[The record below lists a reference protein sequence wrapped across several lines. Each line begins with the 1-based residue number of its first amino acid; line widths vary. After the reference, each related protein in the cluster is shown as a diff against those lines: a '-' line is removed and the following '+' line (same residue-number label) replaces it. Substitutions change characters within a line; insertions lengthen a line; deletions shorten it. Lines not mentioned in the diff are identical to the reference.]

1 MISPA
6 PPAVESEE
14 SVRHP
19 GRVADRQPKAM
30 RIIVGVM
37 LMAAFFLIT
46 FGLITRYAGSWGVP
60 FFSYT
65 SERGSTCTNTMT
77 GYTCDPLTLADVEFY
92 TGVDLPG
99 DTRVVQGSYTA
110 THDYTLLASLRMS
123 AKSQAAGLK
132 ALQQE
137 FGGCQRDHPPP
148 ISTTGLSAFC
158 VLANDNGALRTG
170 EPPGSLYVVG
180 TGVAKNGT
188 RVVSITIR
196 SR

>member
-1 MISPA
+1 M
-6 PPAVESEE
+6 
-14 SVRHP
+14 
-19 GRVADRQPKAM
+19 RV
-30 RIIVGVM
+30 IVGVM

-46 FGLITRYAGSWGVP
+46 FGLVTRYAGSWGVP

-77 GYTCDPLTLADVEFY
+77 GFTCDPLTLADVRFY
-92 TGVDLPG
+92 TGINLPG
-99 DTRVVQGSYTA
+99 DTRVVTGNYTA
-110 THDYTLLASLRMS
+110 THDYILNASLRMT
-123 AKSQAAGLK
+123 AKSQAAGFK

-137 FGGCQRDHPPP
+137 YGACRPEHPPP
-148 ISTTGLSAFC
+148 IPTRGLTQFC
-158 VLANDNGALRTG
+158 VLANDNGATRTG

-188 RVVSITIR
+188 RVVSISVR